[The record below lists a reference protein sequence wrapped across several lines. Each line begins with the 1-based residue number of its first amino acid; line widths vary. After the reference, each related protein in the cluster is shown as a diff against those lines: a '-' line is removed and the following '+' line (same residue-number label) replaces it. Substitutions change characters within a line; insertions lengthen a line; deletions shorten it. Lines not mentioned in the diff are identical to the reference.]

1 MVGNFINASSFH
13 KPIQRDLLADLSLS
27 SQILADIS
35 AAFKEIADNI
45 DVKTFYETA
54 IMLPLKGPV
63 VERDSA
69 VLGLP
74 TEQIIPIAANH
85 REMVRFAS
93 INSEKFDSVK
103 FALRE
108 AKEGRPMDARNM
120 ENGKTVSFMDHFH

>member
-1 MVGNFINASSFH
+1 M
-13 KPIQRDLLADLSLS
+13 
-27 SQILADIS
+27 
-35 AAFKEIADNI
+35 
-45 DVKTFYETA
+45 
-54 IMLPLKGPV
+54 

-93 INSEKFDSVK
+93 INSEKFDPVK

-108 AKEGRPMDARNM
+108 VKGGRPMDPRSVRD
-120 ENGKTVSFMDHFH
+120 GKNKSFLLSSYTDTDVKKRSCTLQRS